1 MEREN
6 IFNELK
12 EILKLIKPSADF
24 STINDDS
31 QLVRDVGLDSLTIL
45 LLSLAHDI
53 GGVHCLIR
61 ADEHEPFHAVL
72 SRWQSQV
79 HHRWRSH

>member
-12 EILKLIKPSADF
+12 EILKLIKPSDDF

-45 LLSLAHDI
+45 LLSLAIENKFGFKFEGNPKFTTVGEVIDYVSAHST
-53 GGVHCLIR
+53 L
-61 ADEHEPFHAVL
+61 
-72 SRWQSQV
+72 
-79 HHRWRSH
+79 

>member
-1 MEREN
+1 MEREH

-24 STINDDS
+24 SKINEDS

-45 LLSLAHDI
+45 LLSLAIENKFGFKFEGNPKFTTVGEVIDYVSAHST
-53 GGVHCLIR
+53 L
-61 ADEHEPFHAVL
+61 
-72 SRWQSQV
+72 
-79 HHRWRSH
+79 